1 MNVDKM
7 KGKQNTKRIRPPNTF
22 PKQNDEAM
30 IAQGTCI
37 SVDHIFIS
45 YYSHPH
51 DFVNISKN

>member
-37 SVDHIFIS
+37 FS
-45 YYSHPH
+45 
-51 DFVNISKN
+51 